1 MIILDHAGK
10 QDKDFAIAG
19 CEDAD
24 ANSATTSLLSPGFKG
39 NEHPNTCLNF
49 WYTIE
54 VICHSSNL
62 QSLLYCFL
70 FVFFHIRQFC
80 AITER
85 RRN

>member
-1 MIILDHAGK
+1 MNLMSTQKQLMCLIILDHDGK
-10 QDKDFAIAG
+10 EDKNFAIAG

-24 ANSATTSLLSPGFKG
+24 ASSATTSLLSPGFKG

-62 QSLLYCFL
+62 
-70 FVFFHIRQFC
+70 
-80 AITER
+80 
-85 RRN
+85 

>member
-1 MIILDHAGK
+1 MSLVSMQNNLMCFIILDHAGK
-10 QDKDFAIAG
+10 GDKNFAIAG

-24 ANSATTSLLSPGFKG
+24 ASSATTSLLSPGFKG

-62 QSLLYCFL
+62 
-70 FVFFHIRQFC
+70 
-80 AITER
+80 
-85 RRN
+85 